1 MARIPDEQIDRLK
14 QEVFIQRLAEGMG
27 IIFKRHGADLLG

>member
-14 QEVFIQRLAEGMG
+14 PEVSVQRLVEGMG
-27 IIFKRHGADLLG
+27 ITFKRHGAD